1 MRTVTVAGGTHEK
14 DASSTI
20 EPQLRVQPFKMAAD
34 LNDEAFDQAALVF
47 RAFTRNSA
55 AEKTEL
61 AALRQKFRTVVAALE
76 ATSDRLR
83 DYENVSRRHD
93 DHHPLPLSASS
104 SSSVEAN
111 AAAAADDVNG
121 ITTHNEDN
129 QENREESEEQP
140 SDKPEEDDNDVD
152 CVLCFETV
160 RDDEEHAQ
168 VPLCR
173 HLFHATCFKKCVRD
187 VDRCPICRCPIGSLL
202 QPKVG
207 TKPFPQGRIG
217 EAPATPPPSPTTPR
231 RRSNN
236 HVGIVRSDPFFPF
249 GSEGVLQQVI
259 FDAFLAGPA
268 GVGLGSSQP
277 QSYSAGFYP
286 PV

>member
-1 MRTVTVAGGTHEK
+1 MRTVTVASTHEK

-20 EPQLRVQPFKMAAD
+20 ELQLRVQPFKMAAD

-47 RAFTRNSA
+47 RAFTRNLA

-61 AALRQKFRTVVAALE
+61 AALRKKFRTVVAALE

-83 DYENVSRRHD
+83 DYENVSRHD
-93 DHHPLPLSASS
+93 DHHPLSLPLS

-111 AAAAADDVNG
+111 AADDVNG
-121 ITTHNEDN
+121 ITMHNEDN
-129 QENREESEEQP
+129 QENSEESEEQP
-140 SDKPEEDDNDVD
+140 SDKPEEDNNDVD

-168 VPLCR
+168 IPLCR
-173 HLFHATCFKKCVRD
+173 HLFHAACFDKCVRD

-202 QPKVG
+202 RPKVR

-231 RRSNN
+231 RLLRS
-236 HVGIVRSDPFFPF
+236 VPISPF
-249 GSEGVLQQVI
+249 GPEGVLQQVI
-259 FDAFLAGPA
+259 FDAFLASPA
-268 GVGLGSSQP
+268 GVGLGP
-277 QSYSAGFYP
+277 PPPESYSAAFYP